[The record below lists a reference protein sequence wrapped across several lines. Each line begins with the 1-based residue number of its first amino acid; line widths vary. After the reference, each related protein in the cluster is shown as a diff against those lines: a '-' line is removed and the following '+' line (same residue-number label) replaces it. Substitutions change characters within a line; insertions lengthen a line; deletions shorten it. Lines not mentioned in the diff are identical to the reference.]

1 MEEIKILFFVI
12 GTFFGIHQ
20 SNIIAEKATITINP
34 EAKTITVL
42 QENLISIIQNESD
55 SLKVKSEL
63 KNITQPNYPWSS
75 EFANYSKKEKYFFI
89 SEDTQTLNLKLT
101 LTYTTANDLKAFG
114 INKNNDGKF
123 SMTNF
128 PKAHTKSTDGV
139 LGERYWNFEA
149 NKPFTFTEEPLT
161 QMPEKY
167 QKFQMNLLPFWK
179 TLKQ

>member
-63 KNITQPNYPWSS
+63 ENIIQPNYPWSS

-101 LTYTTANDLKAFG
+101 LTYKTTNDLKAFG
-114 INKNNDGKF
+114 INKNNVGKL

-128 PKAHTKSTDGV
+128 PKAHTKSTDGI
-139 LGERYWNFEA
+139 LGERYWNFNA
-149 NKPFTFTEEPLT
+149 DAPFTFTEEPLT
-161 QMPEKY
+161 DIPTEYEIHK
-167 QKFQMNLLPFWK
+167 KSVLPFWK
-179 TLKQ
+179 TIKR

>member
-12 GTFFGIHQ
+12 GTFFGINQ
-20 SNIIAEKATITINP
+20 SNIIAEKATVTVDP

-55 SLKVKSEL
+55 SLNVMNEL
-63 KNITQPNYPWSS
+63 EKITQPNYPWSS
-75 EFANYSKKEKYFFI
+75 EFANFSKKEKCFFI

-101 LTYTTANDLKAFG
+101 LTYTTANDLKTFG
-114 INKNNDGKF
+114 INKNSDGKF

-128 PKAHTKSTDGV
+128 PKAHTKSTDGI

-161 QMPEKY
+161 EMPEKY
-167 QKFQMNLLPFWK
+167 QKFLMNLLPYWK
-179 TLKQ
+179 SIKR